1 MNEIVFGK
9 DILEEFQKVDEN
21 EKKEIQKQFKISFFK
36 FAGIQDMVLQIEND
50 IKLLSEDTTKT
61 PEEILKETEEL
72 TKAKQDLI
80 IDHGEIEYEYF

>member
-50 IKLLSEDTTKT
+50 IKLLSENTTKT

>member
-36 FAGIQDMVLQIEND
+36 FAGIQDIVLQIEND

>member
-36 FAGIQDMVLQIEND
+36 FAGIQDIVLQIEND
-50 IKLLSEDTTKT
+50 IKLLSENTTKT

>member
-1 MNEIVFGK
+1 
-9 DILEEFQKVDEN
+9 
-21 EKKEIQKQFKISFFK
+21 
-36 FAGIQDMVLQIEND
+36 LQIEND

>member
-9 DILEEFQKVDEN
+9 DILEEFQKVDEI

-36 FAGIQDMVLQIEND
+36 FAGIQDIVLQIEND